1 MGDAAPDGV
10 VEWRIDFAD
19 VTLNGGFDVVI
30 ANPPYGITVK
40 DRSSTVIGHTDSYT
54 NFMGLAVD
62 LAPKGLM
69 AYITP
74 TSWETGERFKKFRQ

>member
-19 VTLNGGFDVVI
+19 VTLNGGFDLVI
-30 ANPPYGITVK
+30 ANPAYGITVK
-40 DRSSTVIGHTDSYT
+40 DRRSAVIGHTDSYT

-62 LAPKGLM
+62 LAPTGLM

-74 TSWETGERFKKFRQ
+74 TSWETG